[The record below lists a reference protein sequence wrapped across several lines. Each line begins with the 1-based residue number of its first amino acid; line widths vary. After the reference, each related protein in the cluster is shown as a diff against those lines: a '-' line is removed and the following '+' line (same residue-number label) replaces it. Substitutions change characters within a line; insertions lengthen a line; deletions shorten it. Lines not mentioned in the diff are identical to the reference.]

1 MEPAPGGIL
10 LERMHMTEDATPAE
24 ADETQE
30 LLLRIQG
37 GDPHAFDELF
47 ARHRAEVHRVVSRR
61 LEPALR
67 SRMDPSDVVQA
78 AQLDAVER
86 LTDFI
91 ERRPMPFRLW
101 ILRTAIQRLLKLRRQ
116 ARAAR
121 RDVARERPF
130 LEASSSSRQEPR
142 HDGRRAP
149 PMTPSQQAAARDM
162 ATRLHAALERLS
174 EQDRTILGLRA
185 LDGLSYE
192 DAGARLEIEP
202 TAARKRYGRA
212 LLRLRVLLL
221 ADGLTESQL

>member
-1 MEPAPGGIL
+1 MEAALGGIF
-10 LERMHMTEDATPAE
+10 LERMHMMEEATPAE

-37 GDPHAFDELF
+37 GDPHALDELF

-101 ILRTAIQRLLKLRRQ
+101 ILRTTIQRLLKLRRQ

-130 LEASSSSRQEPR
+130 PLAAGSSGKQPE
-142 HDGRRAP
+142 HDALHAAAMP
-149 PMTPSQQAAARDM
+149 PSGQAAAREK
-162 ATRLHAALERLS
+162 AERLHAALERLS
-174 EQDRTILGLRA
+174 EGDRMILSLRA

-192 DAGARLEIEP
+192 DAGARLAIEP
-202 TAARKRYGRA
+202 AAARKRYGRA
-212 LLRLRVLLL
+212 LLRLRALLL